1 VIEFWLSGL
10 RGFWFG
16 FHKAFYHNKK
26 PLDKLCLS
34 INDEKYIN
42 RILEFL
48 AYGEFTE
55 IFQVADAFY
64 ELYEENLESC
74 DVQEVFQEISDR
86 CSKAKQCNAAS
97 IIKNAETHTFELA
110 HTMSSMIDLATNEE
124 ITDADSFYEN
134 MNELGADLAET
145 ITALLNI

>member
-86 CSKAKQCNAAS
+86 CSKAK
-97 IIKNAETHTFELA
+97 
-110 HTMSSMIDLATNEE
+110 
-124 ITDADSFYEN
+124 
-134 MNELGADLAET
+134 
-145 ITALLNI
+145 